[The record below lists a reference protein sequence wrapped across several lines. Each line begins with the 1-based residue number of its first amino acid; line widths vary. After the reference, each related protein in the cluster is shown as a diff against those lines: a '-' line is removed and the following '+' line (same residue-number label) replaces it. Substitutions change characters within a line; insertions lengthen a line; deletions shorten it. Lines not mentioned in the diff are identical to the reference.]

1 MKKNRQP
8 LILALLVCAALGY
21 GGYRAR
27 LDWLAVP
34 LKERNEEIAKLE
46 EGIEKGQAGCDRV
59 RGARRA
65 FAYLQRRSLPGD
77 PAVARSLYRDW
88 LFALTEHAGFTN
100 RNVSG
105 TEPYNTMGGCKGIS
119 FSVRGLGTQR
129 QFTTFLFEFYS
140 AGHLHQIRSLSIT
153 PLPRSDKLD
162 LFFTIEALI
171 MPMAGDE
178 FYRGTQSRLAYGSLD
193 EYQVIE
199 DRNFFSAGAAAS
211 LIDPIDLTFL
221 SAISYDA
228 SGRPEAWFT
237 QLADDVVLKLRQG
250 DSLEVGVFQG
260 AVSRITESDVVLDS
274 DGERWLLTIGENL
287 AEASA
292 LPPGL

>member
-8 LILALLVCAALGY
+8 LILALLVAAALAY

-27 LDWLAVP
+27 QDWLVAP
-34 LKERNEEIAKLE
+34 LQERTGQIAKLE
-46 EGIEKGQAGCDRV
+46 KGIEKGRAACDRI
-59 RGARRA
+59 RNARRA
-65 FAYLQRRSLPGD
+65 FANLRRRSLPAD

-88 LFALTEHAGFTN
+88 LFALTEHAGFTK

-105 TEPYNTMGGCKGIS
+105 AEPYRTTGGCKGIS
-119 FSVRGLGTQR
+119 FSIRGLGTQR
-129 QFTTFLFEFYS
+129 QLTTFLFEFYS
-140 AGHLHQIRSLSIT
+140 AGHLHQIRSISIT
-153 PLPRSDKLD
+153 PLARSDKLD
-162 LFFTIEALI
+162 LYLTIEVLI

-178 FYRGTQSRLAYGSLD
+178 FHRGRRSRLAYASLD
-193 EYQVIE
+193 DYQVIE

-211 LIDPIDLTFL
+211 LIDPLDLTFL

-237 QLADDVVLKLRQG
+237 QLADDVVLKLGQG
-250 DSLEVGVFQG
+250 DTLEVGVFQG
-260 AVSRITESDVVLDS
+260 SVSRITESDVVLDS